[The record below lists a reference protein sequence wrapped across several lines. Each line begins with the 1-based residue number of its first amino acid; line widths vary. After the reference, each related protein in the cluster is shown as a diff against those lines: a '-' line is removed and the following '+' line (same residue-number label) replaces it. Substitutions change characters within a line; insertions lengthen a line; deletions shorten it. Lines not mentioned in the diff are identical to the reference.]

1 MDPQERL
8 KIIRRDINRMPGMS
22 ITLTKV
28 LQLCNNPLSSPND
41 VNRVISLDP
50 VLTGKVLKLIN
61 SAYYSMPEPV
71 TSLTRA
77 MIIMGMNTVKNL
89 ALGTAVLEQ
98 FGKKTGTDRC
108 GAFSVDTFWIHSRGV
123 GVTTKLLSVDS
134 GNSPQDAEE
143 CFIAGLLHD
152 MGKIPLS
159 RCFTEDYDRLISAAT
174 EGRTFVHPLEKENFS
189 MDHAQVGKILSE
201 SWRLSPAIIA
211 SMALHHRPDE
221 AEETIRPFV
230 MKIHLA
236 DLFIN
241 RMMTTPANE
250 PTIDTLM
257 ANALEQAGLS
267 RTYLEG
273 LHQRV
278 TEEINKAKV
287 FLDMA
292 ETS

>member
-1 MDPQERL
+1 
-8 KIIRRDINRMPGMS
+8 MPSLS

-28 LQLCNNPLSSPND
+28 LQVCNNQLSSPND
-41 VNRVISLDP
+41 LNRVISLDP

-89 ALGTAVLEQ
+89 ALGTAVMEQ
-98 FGKKTGTDRC
+98 FGKKSGNDPRS
-108 GAFSVDTFWIHSRGV
+108 AFSMDTFWMHSLGV
-123 GVTTKLLSVDS
+123 GVTTKLLSLSS
-134 GNSPQDAEE
+134 GTSPQDAEE
-143 CFIAGLLHD
+143 YFIAGLLHD
-152 MGKIPLS
+152 MGKIPLN
-159 RCFTEDYDRLISAAT
+159 RCFAEDYNRLVSAAT
-174 EGRTFVHPLEKENFS
+174 AGQTFVHPLEKENFS

-201 SWRLSPAIIA
+201 NWRLSPAIIA
-211 SMALHHRPDE
+211 SMAFHHRPDE
-221 AEETIRPFV
+221 AEETLRPFV
-230 MKIHLA
+230 MRIHIA
-236 DLFIN
+236 DIFIN
-241 RMMTTPANE
+241 RMATTSANE
-250 PTIDTLM
+250 PAIDALM

-292 ETS
+292 ETR